1 LAGRYRQ
8 RLRGLDAL
16 AASMIRIDAMWMWA
30 LLVPVKKPVSVCLV
44 WVTQNTLR
52 CPPSEWSTVRHHCGT
67 VSAIAWNTQPSIEPR
82 GAAQRR
88 SEAGDG
94 PARTGQNQGQ
104 VTRGGPDQ

>member
-82 GAAQRR
+82 PRR
-88 SEAGDG
+88 PLKVLHLWPPKLLHPGHGDL
-94 PARTGQNQGQ
+94 TH
-104 VTRGGPDQ
+104 